1 MKNKEKINHSIQEG
15 IFFFLAG
22 AALLGYAVTSYEK
35 AFNKNWSQ
43 SPYLFP
49 MMVAAVFL
57 FLAAC
62 LIKEGTAQWKTG
74 AGDGS
79 GKKQRGEAGRRET
92 AGGEAERREAASG
105 EAECR
110 EAVSGE
116 TGSGKPVRE
125 AGNWKGIGI
134 VLLLC
139 IVYYGALFYV
149 KMPYI
154 NVGIFTFFF
163 TFSTFE
169 VATWLFLIVMMAYM
183 GVRKPLILAAV
194 PLGFTLFLS
203 IAFRTMLNVLLP

>member
-57 FLAAC
+57 FLAVC

-79 GKKQRGEAGRRET
+79 GKKQRGEAV
-92 AGGEAERREAASG
+92 SG
-105 EAECR
+105 EAGRR

>member
-1 MKNKEKINHSIQEG
+1 MKNKGKINHSIQEG
-15 IFFFLAG
+15 IFFFLVG
-22 AALLGYAVTSYEK
+22 AALLGYAVTSYGK

-49 MMVAAVFL
+49 MMVAAAFM
-57 FLAAC
+57 FLAVC
-62 LIKEGTAQWKTG
+62 LIREGAARQKT
-74 AGDGS
+74 
-79 GKKQRGEAGRRET
+79 
-92 AGGEAERREAASG
+92 EAA
-105 EAECR
+105 
-110 EAVSGE
+110 AVSGE
-116 TGSGKPVRE
+116 PESVKAGNGKSGRE
-125 AGNWKGIGI
+125 AGNWKGIGV

-139 IVYYGALFYV
+139 AIYYGALFYV

-154 NVGIFTFFF
+154 TVGIFTFFF

-169 VATWLFLIVMMAYM
+169 VATWIFLIAMMAYM

>member
-1 MKNKEKINHSIQEG
+1 MKNKGKINHSVQEG
-15 IFFFLAG
+15 IFFLLVG

-57 FLAAC
+57 FLAVC

-79 GKKQRGEAGRRET
+79 RKKQRGEAVSGEAGRRE
-92 AGGEAERREAASG
+92 AVSGEAERRET
-105 EAECR
+105 
-110 EAVSGE
+110 VSGE
-116 TGSGKPVRE
+116 TGRGKPVRE

>member
-1 MKNKEKINHSIQEG
+1 MKNKGKINHSIQEG
-15 IFFFLAG
+15 IFFFLVG
-22 AALLGYAVTSYEK
+22 AALLGYAVTSYGK

-49 MMVAAVFL
+49 MMVSAAFM
-57 FLAAC
+57 FLAVC
-62 LIKEGTAQWKTG
+62 LIREGTARQRTE
-74 AGDGS
+74 AAGS
-79 GKKQRGEAGRRET
+79 GKTENEKPGSPKPGSEKPGSEKAD
-92 AGGEAERREAASG
+92 SG
-105 EAECR
+105 EP
-110 EAVSGE
+110 G
-116 TGSGKPVRE
+116 RE
-125 AGNWKGIGI
+125 AGNWKGIGV

-139 IVYYGALFYV
+139 AVYYGALFCV

-154 NVGIFTFFF
+154 TVGIFTFFF

-169 VATWLFLIVMMAYM
+169 VATWIFLIIMMAYM